1 MASGMQDFNKKIIDE
16 FRANQGKVGGQF
28 NGMPLLLLTTKGA
41 KSGVSRTNPLAYLR
55 DGDRY
60 VIIASY
66 AGAPKNPPWY
76 HNLVANPNVRVE
88 VGGQSFDARAEV
100 VKEPER
106 SALYQKVEA
115 AMPVFS
121 EYKRKTQ
128 RSIPVIALRR
138 SSS

>member
-1 MASGMQDFNKKIIDE
+1 MAGGIQDFNKKIIDE

-28 NGMPLLLLTTKGA
+28 KGMPLLLLTTKGA

-55 DGDRY
+55 DGDRW
-60 VIIASY
+60 VIIASF

-76 HNLVANPNVRVE
+76 HNLIAHPDVRVE
-88 VGGQSFDARAEV
+88 VEGQSFDARAEV

-121 EYKRKTQ
+121 EYKKKTQ
-128 RSIPVIALRR
+128 RTIPVVALRR
-138 SSS
+138 S

>member
-1 MASGMQDFNKKIIDE
+1 MADGIQDFNKKIIAE

-28 NGMPLLLLTTKGA
+28 DGMPLLLLTTKGA
-41 KSGVSRTNPLAYLR
+41 KSGASRTNPLAFLR

-76 HNLVANPNVRVE
+76 HNLVANPTVRVE
-88 VGGQSFDARAEV
+88 VGGQSFYASAEV

-128 RSIPVIALRR
+128 RVIPVIALRR
-138 SSS
+138 TGA

>member
-1 MASGMQDFNKKIIDE
+1 MANGIQDFNKKIIDE

-28 NGMPLLLLTTKGA
+28 NGMPILLLTTKGA
-41 KSGVSRTNPLAYLR
+41 KSGLSRTNPLAYLS

-76 HNLVANPNVRVE
+76 HNLAANPKVRVE
-88 VGGQSFDARAEV
+88 VGGQSFDAMAEV

-138 SSS
+138 AP

>member
-1 MASGMQDFNKKIIDE
+1 MAGGLQDFNKKIIDE
-16 FRANQGKVGGQF
+16 FRANHGKVGGQF

-66 AGAPKNPPWY
+66 AGAPTNPPWY
-76 HNLVANPNVRVE
+76 HNLLANPNVRIE

-115 AMPVFS
+115 AMPVVS

-138 SSS
+138 TS

>member
-1 MASGMQDFNKKIIDE
+1 MAGGMQDFNKKVIDE

-28 NGMPLLLLTTKGA
+28 KGMPLLLLTTRGA
-41 KSGVSRTNPLAYLR
+41 KSGISRTNPLAFIR

-60 VIIASY
+60 VIIASF

-76 HNLVANPNVRVE
+76 HNLVANPIVRVE

-128 RSIPVIALRR
+128 RSIPVIALHARA
-138 SSS
+138 

>member
-1 MASGMQDFNKKIIDE
+1 MAGGIQDFNKKIIDE

-88 VGGQSFDARAEV
+88 VGGQSFDARAEI

-138 SSS
+138 SGS

>member
-1 MASGMQDFNKKIIDE
+1 MAGGIQDFNKKIIDE

-76 HNLVANPNVRVE
+76 HNLVANPTVRVE

-106 SALYQKVEA
+106 SALYQRVEA

-138 SSS
+138 TGS

>member
-1 MASGMQDFNKKIIDE
+1 MAGGIQGFNKKIIDE

-28 NGMPLLLLTTKGA
+28 DGMPLLLLTTKGA
-41 KSGVSRTNPLAYLR
+41 KSGATRTNPLAYLR

-60 VIIASY
+60 VVIASY

-76 HNLVANPNVRVE
+76 HNLVADPNVRVE
-88 VGGQSFDARAEV
+88 LGGQSFDARAEV

-128 RSIPVIALRR
+128 RVIPVIALRR
-138 SSS
+138 TGA

>member
-1 MASGMQDFNKKIIDE
+1 MAGGIQGFNKKIIDE

-28 NGMPLLLLTTKGA
+28 DGMPLLLLTTKGA
-41 KSGVSRTNPLAYLR
+41 KSGATRTNPLAYLR

-76 HNLVANPNVRVE
+76 HNLVADPNVRVE
-88 VGGQSFDARAEV
+88 LGGQSFDARAEV

-128 RSIPVIALRR
+128 RVIPVIALRR
-138 SSS
+138 TGA

>member
-1 MASGMQDFNKKIIDE
+1 MAGGIQDFNQKIIAE

-28 NGMPLLLLTTKGA
+28 KGMPLLLLTTKGA

-76 HNLVANPNVRVE
+76 HNLVASPTVRVE
-88 VGGQSFDARAEV
+88 VGAESFDARAEV

-106 SALYQKVEA
+106 SALYQRVEA

-138 SSS
+138 IGS

>member
-1 MASGMQDFNKKIIDE
+1 MAGGIQDFNKKIIDE
-16 FRANQGKVGGQF
+16 FRANHGKVGGQF

-66 AGAPKNPPWY
+66 AGAPTNPPWY
-76 HNLVANPNVRVE
+76 HNLLANPNVRVE

-138 SSS
+138 TS

>member
-1 MASGMQDFNKKIIDE
+1 MAGGMQDFNKKIIAE

-28 NGMPLLLLTTKGA
+28 AGMPLLLLTTKGA

-76 HNLVANPNVRVE
+76 HNLVAHPNVRVE
-88 VGGQSFDARAEV
+88 IGGQSFDARAEV

-128 RSIPVIALRR
+128 RVIPVIALQRT
-138 SSS
+138 S

>member
-1 MASGMQDFNKKIIDE
+1 MAGAVQDFNKKIIDE
-16 FRANQGKVGGQF
+16 FRANQGRVGGQF

-41 KSGVSRTNPLAYLR
+41 KSGLSRTNPLAYLH

-60 VIIASY
+60 VIIASF

-76 HNLVANPNVRVE
+76 HNLVAHPNVRVE

-115 AMPVFS
+115 KMPVFS

-138 SSS
+138 MS

>member
-1 MASGMQDFNKKIIDE
+1 MAGGIQDFNKKIIDE
-16 FRANQGKVGGQF
+16 FRAHQGKVGGQF

-41 KSGVSRTNPLAYLR
+41 KSGVSRTNPLAYIR

-76 HNLVANPNVRVE
+76 HNLVAHPSVRLE
-88 VGGQSFDARAEV
+88 VGGESFEARAEV

-138 SSS
+138 TS